1 MSRSTSLRLL
11 DIIESCDRIESYIAG
26 QDITSFEGD
35 LKTQDAVI
43 RQFEVIGEA
52 VKCLP
57 ETLTASHS
65 QIPWKQIAGFRDV
78 LAHAY
83 FAVDASVVWDAAEN
97 KAPLLKKTCE
107 QLLNG

>member
-78 LAHAY
+78 LAHATLQWMPR
-83 FAVDASVVWDAAEN
+83 SSGMRPRT
-97 KAPLLKKTCE
+97 KRPCLKKPAS
-107 QLLNG
+107 NF